1 MTEAQVTRLTSSVAA
16 QIDGMTLTALDGVG
30 IERVRAELHEH
41 GVLVFRDQAMSREDQ
56 MAFTSRLGPVHSHPV
71 QEFLR
76 GGPGGDPFGIVENDA
91 NKPPQDGQN
100 FHVDYSFDRVIPDLA
115 VLRAEVIPPRGGD
128 TIWSSAAAAYD
139 ALSPRMQLMLK
150 GLEAFHEAG
159 EKFWFEMR
167 RTLGE
172 DAASR
177 TRDAFDGNRHPV
189 VGPHPFTGRMVLFV
203 NPGYT
208 TRIDGLTSTE
218 SSGLLSMLFAHVNN
232 PAFHY
237 RHRWLPGDIVIWD
250 EHQTTHMGPND
261 FFPAERRLARLTAG
275 RHAPCVP
282 AT

>member
-1 MTEAQVTRLTSSVAA
+1 MTEPQVTRLTSSVAA

-189 VGPHPFTGRMVLFV
+189 VGPPSVHRSHGSLRESGVHDTHRRVDV
-203 NPGYT
+203 NREFGLVEHAVRARQQPGV
-208 TRIDGLTSTE
+208 S
-218 SSGLLSMLFAHVNN
+218 LSPSLVAR
-232 PAFHY
+232 
-237 RHRWLPGDIVIWD
+237 RHRDLG
-250 EHQTTHMGPND
+250 
-261 FFPAERRLARLTAG
+261 
-275 RHAPCVP
+275 
-282 AT
+282 